1 MRACI
6 LFMCVCVFFFADT
19 MLQYQHFHVL
29 MMWELEFP
37 DTTWLT
43 LFRLNFPFCMY
54 EWTHFAISTKL
65 NKNQVIVSLCKKKT
79 QRDYNE
85 KEKEWEKLKT
95 KKRPSEMKT
104 RISMKLNEKL
114 KANNEQWTK
123 ICLLK
128 HKIFV

>member
-1 MRACI
+1 MNTFRNFNEVKQKPSDCKS
-6 LFMCVCVFFFADT
+6 
-19 MLQYQHFHVL
+19 LQ
-29 MMWELEFP
+29 
-37 DTTWLT
+37 
-43 LFRLNFPFCMY
+43 
-54 EWTHFAISTKL
+54 
-65 NKNQVIVSLCKKKT
+65 KKET